1 MFVEHPLLRANT
13 IEIRDY
19 QINIARSCLRR
30 STLVVLPTGMG
41 KTIIA
46 LEVIAEVL
54 RDRDGRVLFLA
65 PTKPLVEQHSATLR
79 SLLLRKDIVVFTGEV
94 KPSERTNL
102 WMDNKIVASTPQ
114 VIKNDLETGKIALE
128 DVSLIVFD
136 EAHRAVGD
144 YAYVFIGDEYKKE
157 KGLALGITAS
167 PGSDPR
173 KILEVCENLGITS
186 VEIRTEYDPD
196 VVNYVHDISL
206 DWIRVDVPEE
216 LKSVI
221 ELLKKAR
228 DRQIERLR
236 GYGYLRTGKPI
247 VTTKELLEVGNS
259 IQQEL
264 SRGMKDYKLYHASTA
279 QAIAMKINHAI
290 ELAETQ
296 GSDSLRSY
304 FDRLR
309 QEGESKSASKAS
321 KQVLKIPEVQQAMS
335 TSGRISIDE
344 PKIVKVQEIVK
355 KQFRRKEDSR
365 IIVFT
370 HYRDTSEMVAK
381 RLASVEGARP
391 VRFVGQ
397 ATRGED
403 KGLSQKEQVRLIEDF
418 KKGRYNVL
426 VATSVAEEGLD
437 IPSTDMVVF
446 YEPVPSEIRT
456 IQRRGRTGRKMPG
469 KVAVL
474 GSKATRDEA
483 YFYSAKRKERKM
495 HRELEKLR
503 QELKR
508 MIFVGEP
515 GRESFEEIER
525 RGRTYASLGE
535 LLTRGREGR
544 RAPPRKKVQTTF
556 EDFSE

>member
-196 VVNYVHDISL
+196 VVNY
-206 DWIRVDVPEE
+206 
-216 LKSVI
+216 
-221 ELLKKAR
+221 
-228 DRQIERLR
+228 
-236 GYGYLRTGKPI
+236 
-247 VTTKELLEVGNS
+247 
-259 IQQEL
+259 
-264 SRGMKDYKLYHASTA
+264 
-279 QAIAMKINHAI
+279 
-290 ELAETQ
+290 
-296 GSDSLRSY
+296 
-304 FDRLR
+304 
-309 QEGESKSASKAS
+309 
-321 KQVLKIPEVQQAMS
+321 
-335 TSGRISIDE
+335 
-344 PKIVKVQEIVK
+344 
-355 KQFRRKEDSR
+355 
-365 IIVFT
+365 
-370 HYRDTSEMVAK
+370 
-381 RLASVEGARP
+381 
-391 VRFVGQ
+391 
-397 ATRGED
+397 
-403 KGLSQKEQVRLIEDF
+403 
-418 KKGRYNVL
+418 
-426 VATSVAEEGLD
+426 
-437 IPSTDMVVF
+437 
-446 YEPVPSEIRT
+446 
-456 IQRRGRTGRKMPG
+456 
-469 KVAVL
+469 
-474 GSKATRDEA
+474 
-483 YFYSAKRKERKM
+483 
-495 HRELEKLR
+495 
-503 QELKR
+503 
-508 MIFVGEP
+508 
-515 GRESFEEIER
+515 
-525 RGRTYASLGE
+525 
-535 LLTRGREGR
+535 
-544 RAPPRKKVQTTF
+544 
-556 EDFSE
+556 